1 MKTILNIPASSR
13 TLRFPN
19 GYRVMG
25 TLQPLGEIAPGIFHL
40 EIREDPPPGH
50 DAATQYL
57 RKLPGVQDGNAW
69 RIAWE
74 IVEIPPPEPPMAI
87 TPRQMRL
94 ALLARGITPATITDA
109 LTVLRLSASD
119 DYSGMTV
126 RYADQMGDAADLAD
140 CEAAAKVLG
149 LTLTEDEDGAL
160 VVE

>member
-1 MKTILNIPASSR
+1 MS
-13 TLRFPN
+13 
-19 GYRVMG
+19 
-25 TLQPLGEIAPGIFHL
+25 
-40 EIREDPPPGH
+40 
-50 DAATQYL
+50 
-57 RKLPGVQDGNAW
+57 
-69 RIAWE
+69 
-74 IVEIPPPEPPMAI
+74 
-87 TPRQMRL
+87 
-94 ALLARGITPATITDA
+94 ITDA

>member
-94 ALLARGITPATITDA
+94 ALLARGITPATITGMLEGNEAARIEWEYSLEIRRDHPLVASMAAALGFQTAEVDA
-109 LTVLRLSASD
+109 IFA
-119 DYSGMTV
+119 
-126 RYADQMGDAADLAD
+126 AAADL
-140 CEAAAKVLG
+140 
-149 LTLTEDEDGAL
+149 
-160 VVE
+160 